1 MTYKEKAVELF
12 MEQLEIHSRTEA
24 EEIVDA
30 IDMYCMYKPSVIG
43 KLNAPIELEDWNSK
57 VEE

>member
-12 MEQLEIHSRTEA
+12 MEQLGICSQIEA
-24 EEIVDA
+24 EEIVNA
-30 IDMYCMYKPSVIG
+30 IDTYCMYKPSVIA
-43 KLNAPIELEDWNSK
+43 KLGAPIELEDWNTN